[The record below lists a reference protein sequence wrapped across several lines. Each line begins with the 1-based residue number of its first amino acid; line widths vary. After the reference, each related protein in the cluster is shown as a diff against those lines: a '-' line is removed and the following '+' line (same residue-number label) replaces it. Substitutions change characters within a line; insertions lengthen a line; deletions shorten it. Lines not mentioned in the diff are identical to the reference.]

1 MSERGWGE
9 TGWDAGEHGHEPL
22 PKLEDLPIAEQGYDR
37 DAVREAFDS
46 FYRHSAQLDATL
58 RLLSSVEV
66 FGRQARELRADI
78 RSLRA
83 ASWGPAPSAR
93 HVWSVGHETWRAD
106 EPISGSLPDALPRL
120 AVWAALIILVGV
132 GAALADLSTA
142 LIIVLVLGAWLLVAL
157 LEVGLSARAS
167 ARRPPAFT
175 ALAPAES
182 AGTVAPAAVEAEE
195 VEEVDE
201 LVVEPAPAVDDAGE
215 ATMIEPAPVEDEPE
229 EVDEAPAP
237 GPPSHVRV
245 LRPEPVPEAQG
256 VTPEEV
262 VEEPDASAEEAEL
275 GEVERAPEPLPWGA
289 AAADDP
295 WENAAPPELPDDE
308 DTDPGVAVA
317 EREAVEAPAPPA
329 RLARFRRGRR

>member
-1 MSERGWGE
+1 MSEHGWGE
-9 TGWDAGEHGHEPL
+9 TGWDAGESGHEPL
-22 PKLEDLPIAEQGYDR
+22 PKIENLPIAEQGYDR

-46 FYRHSAQLDATL
+46 FYRHSAQLDASL
-58 RLLSSVEV
+58 RLLSSVEA

-93 HVWSVGHETWRAD
+93 HVWSVGHEAWRAD
-106 EPISGSLPDALPRL
+106 EPISGALPDALPRL

-175 ALAPAES
+175 ALTPVES
-182 AGTVAPAAVEAEE
+182 GAVVAPAP

-201 LVVEPAPAVDDAGE
+201 LVVEPAPAAEDAGE
-215 ATMIEPAPVEDEPE
+215 ATMIEPAPEGDEPE
-229 EVDEAPAP
+229 EPEDAPAP

-245 LRPEPVPEAQG
+245 LRPEPVAEPEEPEDAAPEAAEA
-256 VTPEEV
+256 PEE
-262 VEEPDASAEEAEL
+262 EPIDPAA
-275 GEVERAPEPLPWGA
+275 VDERSPEPLPWGA
-289 AAADDP
+289 AASDDP
-295 WENAAPPELPDDE
+295 WENAAPPEFPEDE
-308 DTDPGVAVA
+308 DTDPGAGTSPVEQV
-317 EREAVEAPAPPA
+317 EREPVEAPA